1 MRKNINMK
9 RIVSGIL
16 ACTVAATVFAGST
29 ISAYADNTVETM
41 LNESVSLIEEADKVS
56 EESFEVDETLANEV
70 NEAITSFDE
79 TVAAIDTVTLEDLN
93 KVSEA
98 FDAAVEAYGV
108 ADEKQKEAE
117 AKYEEAAA
125 DLEKAE
131 GDSEVA
137 KKNLEEAKAVI
148 EQASKDKEE
157 LKVIEEQYYG
167 TMVYYYRT
175 LVKNNAVYNEDGT
188 MDFVESAKAADQ
200 ESIDKYAKN
209 PSSFGGGEV
218 FNFTRCLTKEL
229 VEYMLIHSEGA
240 VEGTIVYGEEGNK
253 TITSQEAV
261 VILNNNKE
269 DQTLTGTQAKKDN
282 RTGETLKAGE
292 KETLKLTQST
302 QKDSGRTNR
311 TKVTF
316 KDADGVEHT
325 EYYNGVYKSSEF
337 GDETD
342 VEDGLIYIALI
353 KYNEEKKAW
362 EANRVEDENNYDSYS
377 KLKAAIATLEAY
389 EAAKADVETA
399 LTSVAA
405 LEEKLAALQG
415 TKNAAA
421 EKLAAVRSEL
431 NNAKA
436 ALEAAEETKA
446 NLEASYVEA
455 QAVVASVDA
464 DDYEVVIVPVLNE
477 SENVVIEEV
486 AAPTAA
492 APVAVAPVASEEI
505 VEVSER
511 VTLTE
516 AVEEI
521 ADANA
526 APLVVKPSEVKA
538 DETAKAY
545 ELKVVTAV
553 AEDEVPLFE
562 GPHTVSAHYIWW
574 FVLVLAAIEILAAVV
589 YVKKHSND

>member
-1 MRKNINMK
+1 
-9 RIVSGIL
+9 
-16 ACTVAATVFAGST
+16 
-29 ISAYADNTVETM
+29 
-41 LNESVSLIEEADKVS
+41 
-56 EESFEVDETLANEV
+56 
-70 NEAITSFDE
+70 
-79 TVAAIDTVTLEDLN
+79 
-93 KVSEA
+93 
-98 FDAAVEAYGV
+98 
-108 ADEKQKEAE
+108 
-117 AKYEEAAA
+117 
-125 DLEKAE
+125 
-131 GDSEVA
+131 
-137 KKNLEEAKAVI
+137 
-148 EQASKDKEE
+148 
-157 LKVIEEQYYG
+157 
-167 TMVYYYRT
+167 MVYYYRT
-175 LVKNNAVYNEDGT
+175 LVKNSAVYNEDGT

-325 EYYNGVYKSSEF
+325 EYYNGVYKCSEY

-377 KLKAAIATLEAY
+377 KLKAAIATFEAY
-389 EAAKADVETA
+389 EAAKADVEKA
-399 LTSVAA
+399 LSDVEA

-415 TKNAAA
+415 TKNAAT

-455 QAVVASVDA
+455 KAVVASVNA
-464 DDYEVVIVPVLNE
+464 DDYEVVIVPVVNE
-477 SENVVIEEV
+477 EAVVIEEV
-486 AAPTAA
+486 AAPAA
-492 APVAVAPVASEEI
+492 ATPVVREVANDEI

-521 ADANA
+521 VESNV
-526 APLVVKPSEVKA
+526 APTTFEPAVAKNEVP
-538 DETAKAY
+538 AY
-545 ELKVVTAV
+545 ELSTV
-553 AEDEVPLFE
+553 ATVADNMVPLFG
-562 GPHTVSAHYIWW
+562 GPYEVTTHNIWW
-574 FVLVLAAIEILAAVV
+574 FVLALAIIEIIAAVL